1 MNNLPEISGKVTNS
15 IDVIIRANREGINL
29 DEPFYAIN
37 WFSTKM
43 EWMYHLYNFLAAR
56 SVLKVGGTP
65 FFKAKITETLLD
77 TSNSKRE
84 LLLIVRYPGGQQF
97 KSLMQSTYFKM
108 VSVFRIFAV
117 AKFTFGFTHKLAS
130 DDTSQKAD
138 GLHYALHHFKS
149 EHRVEE
155 ILQKIQASMPASIT
169 SKYTGQ
175 MIGNLYSQEK
185 NKDPEQIPNLMDA
198 IVVFQAQTEEELR
211 AFLSSASYQTILDM
225 TPTNHVSF
233 LNRISV

>member
-1 MNNLPEISGKVTNS
+1 MNNLPEISGKVTNN
-15 IDVIIRANREGINL
+15 IDVLIRANRVGVNL
-29 DEPFYAIN
+29 NEPFYAIN

-56 SVLKVGGTP
+56 SVIGVGGTP
-65 FFKAKITETLLD
+65 FFKAKVTETIVD

-117 AKFTFGFTHKLAS
+117 ANFTFGFTHKLAADEIS
-130 DDTSQKAD
+130 KKSD
-138 GLHYALHHFKS
+138 GLYYALHHFKS
-149 EHRVEE
+149 DNRVEE
-155 ILQKIQASMPASIT
+155 ILQKIQQLMPASIT
-169 SKYTGQ
+169 SKYAGQ
-175 MIGNLYSQEK
+175 MIANLYSQEK
-185 NKDPEQIPNLMDA
+185 NKEPDQIPNLMDA

-211 AFLSSASYQTILDM
+211 AFLSSASYRTILDM